1 MDETI
6 IKEGATIKGDTI
18 VGEARKISDV
28 RVIVKSGRHKAQ
40 RVILKDNAMCR
51 IAKKYKFIK

>member
-1 MDETI
+1 MSETYTT
-6 IKEGATIKGDTI
+6 GGTTIKGQTI

-40 RVILKDNAMCR
+40 RVILKDNAECI
-51 IAKKYKFIK
+51 IAKQYKFIK